1 MEIDQGNKKVN
12 ATFNQGSKKINAT
25 LNESKFVSRYTD
37 VTGFKVG
44 MERSKIKKRTPIPL
58 NVKSKIISKGGNYG
72 DKLETK
78 RLKGQFGKT

>member
-44 MERSKIKKRTPIPL
+44 MER
-58 NVKSKIISKGGNYG
+58 
-72 DKLETK
+72 
-78 RLKGQFGKT
+78 